1 MIPNDQLAIAK
12 SYLFPPSAPGNQHSG
27 ITTPNPLGCLTC
39 LLCYYSCNS
48 LFSFK
53 FFCYFLLHYEY
64 GTLLCGMVFGNRHQ
78 ISEFALPLQASHKQ
92 VHDRVPC
99 LLSQP
104 DRSHALFPSTEKP
117 NQAASD
123 TRLLTHLRRC
133 SCNQCAHRA
142 LPSQPELLICKYAGG
157 RFHC

>member
-99 LLSQP
+99 LTP
-104 DRSHALFPSTEKP
+104 TTTRAYPP
-117 NQAASD
+117 NQMGLMPCFPALRSLIRQPV
-123 TRLLTHLRRC
+123 THGSSLT
-133 SCNQCAHRA
+133 
-142 LPSQPELLICKYAGG
+142 
-157 RFHC
+157 

>member
-78 ISEFALPLQASHKQ
+78 ISEFALSLQASHKQ

-99 LLSQP
+99 LTP
-104 DRSHALFPSTEKP
+104 TTTRAYPP
-117 NQAASD
+117 NQMGLMPCFPALRSLIRQPV
-123 TRLLTHLRRC
+123 THGSSLT
-133 SCNQCAHRA
+133 
-142 LPSQPELLICKYAGG
+142 
-157 RFHC
+157 

>member
-27 ITTPNPLGCLTC
+27 ISTLNPLGCLTC

-78 ISEFALPLQASHKQ
+78 ISEFALSLQASHKQ

-99 LLSQP
+99 LTP
-104 DRSHALFPSTEKP
+104 TTIRAYPP
-117 NQAASD
+117 NQTGLMPCFPALRSLIRQPV
-123 TRLLTHLRRC
+123 THGSSLT
-133 SCNQCAHRA
+133 
-142 LPSQPELLICKYAGG
+142 
-157 RFHC
+157 